1 MQDQQEAHLTFLADP
16 RWHASK
22 TISPPPCTSGKSRKL
37 ATGGQLRFLL
47 GRLRKAVGERVH
59 TQGGTSSSLL
69 PAHRTQI
76 PLGIANWD
84 KDRCALK
91 SHWLARKIECRES
104 ILLHQKHISQV
115 PQHTF
120 KSSIKEPATI
130 MARESTMDPYKMIFV
145 CELHE

>member
-59 TQGGTSSSLL
+59 TQGGTSSALL
-69 PAHRTQI
+69 PVQRTQI
-76 PLGIANWD
+76 PLRIANWD
-84 KDRCALK
+84 IDRCALK
-91 SHWLARKIECRES
+91 SHWQSRWNTERTFYPIQS
-104 ILLHQKHISQV
+104 ISQL

-120 KSSIKEPATI
+120 KSSISYDI
-130 MARESTMDPYKMIFV
+130 RIDHGSIQCDFCV
-145 CELHE
+145 